1 MKLSRDIPNFLCDLL
16 WRHWNLDKHC
26 EVEKEQNAK

>member
-1 MKLSRDIPNFLCDLL
+1 MKLSRDMQNLL

-26 EVEKEQNAK
+26 EVGKQQNAK